1 MEPFGNLFL
10 HNHAFLLEFSFI
22 DLVIIWKPIGNQLG
36 IRVNWIL
43 SSAQSMTPKSLISPI
58 SFGRNLQIVS
68 LTIAALLLT
77 SLAVV
82 GLAGASEDDDDD
94 ATYRITIINLTPGQA
109 FTPPVIAT
117 HSRSVDIF
125 TLGEEASV
133 LVQDV
138 AENGKNDPLV
148 MALEAN
154 RRVEDVVVGSAP
166 LVPANNPGGTGFN
179 HVAVFTISAEDARF
193 ISFISMLIC
202 TNDGFTGLDSVRLP
216 KNSVTLLTRA
226 YDARTEMNTEDF
238 ADMVPPCQ
246 GLIGEFS
253 SSGEMGTDMSGAFVE
268 DGIII
273 PHPGI
278 IGGADLNPSVHG
290 WNDPVA
296 KIIIERID

>member
-1 MEPFGNLFL
+1 
-10 HNHAFLLEFSFI
+10 
-22 DLVIIWKPIGNQLG
+22 
-36 IRVNWIL
+36 
-43 SSAQSMTPKSLISPI
+43 MTPKSLISPI

-82 GLAGASEDDDDD
+82 GLAGASGDDDGGKKGKKD

-117 HSRSVDIF
+117 HSSSIDIF
-125 TLGEEASV
+125 TLGEEASM
-133 LVQDV
+133 LVQEV
-138 AENGKNDPLV
+138 AENGNNGPLV
-148 MALEAN
+148 MALEADG
-154 RRVEDVVVGSAP
+154 RVEDVVVGMAP
-166 LVPANNPGGTGFN
+166 LVPANNPGSTAFS
-179 HVAVFTISAEDARF
+179 HIAMFTIAAGNAKF

-216 KNSVTLLTRA
+216 KKNSVTLFARA

-246 GLIGEFS
+246 GLIGVS
-253 SSGEMGTDMSGAFVE
+253 SADDGIGMTDPTLAE

-278 IGGADLNPSVHG
+278 IGGTDLLPGVHG

>member
-1 MEPFGNLFL
+1 
-10 HNHAFLLEFSFI
+10 
-22 DLVIIWKPIGNQLG
+22 
-36 IRVNWIL
+36 
-43 SSAQSMTPKSLISPI
+43 MTPKSLISPI
-58 SFGRNLQIVS
+58 SFGRNLQIAS

-82 GLAGASEDDDDD
+82 ALAGASGDDDDDGND

-117 HSRSVDIF
+117 HSRSINIF
-125 TLGEEASV
+125 TLGEEASM
-133 LVQDV
+133 LVQEV
-138 AENGKNDPLV
+138 AENGNNSPLV

-154 RRVEDVVVGSAP
+154 GRVEDVVVGMVP
-166 LVPANNPGGTGFN
+166 LVPANDPGITAFS
-179 HVAVFTISAEDARF
+179 HIAVFTISAEDAKF

-216 KNSVTLLTRA
+216 KKSITLLARA

-238 ADMVPPCQ
+238 SDMVPPCQ
-246 GLIGEFS
+246 SLI
-253 SSGEMGTDMSGAFVE
+253 SGIDPPVGGIGTSNPALAE
-268 DGIII
+268 DGIVI

-278 IGGADLNPSVHG
+278 IGGADLLPGVHG

>member
-1 MEPFGNLFL
+1 
-10 HNHAFLLEFSFI
+10 
-22 DLVIIWKPIGNQLG
+22 
-36 IRVNWIL
+36 
-43 SSAQSMTPKSLISPI
+43 MTPKSLISPI

-82 GLAGASEDDDDD
+82 GLAGASGDVDEDDD

-117 HSRSVDIF
+117 HSRSIDIF
-125 TLGEEASV
+125 TLGEEASM
-133 LVQDV
+133 LVQEV
-138 AENGKNDPLV
+138 AENGNNDPLV

-154 RRVEDVVVGSAP
+154 GRVEDVVVGMVP
-166 LVPANNPGGTGFN
+166 LVPANNPGGTEFS
-179 HVAVFTISAEDARF
+179 HIAVFTISAEDARF

-216 KNSVTLLTRA
+216 KNSVTLFARA
-226 YDARTEMNTEDF
+226 YDARTEMNTEDL

-246 GLIGEFS
+246 GLIGVTS
-253 SSGEMGTDMSGAFVE
+253 MSGAAGTGMSNPLLAE
-268 DGIII
+268 DGIVI

-278 IGGADLNPSVHG
+278 IGGADLDPSVHG